1 MARSEKTVGTA
12 QGKRRYDLPL
22 NRDEGTGF
30 LILLI
35 ALMSLLAVL
44 AMAASFTL
52 SAMTERWTS
61 GLENRITVEIPAE
74 GTDGRILER
83 EEVAALS
90 GRALQILESNPSV
103 DTAHI
108 LDERELTALVR
119 PWLGSG
125 LSFSGIPLPGLI
137 AVTLKDMENTNMRA
151 LEEKIVS
158 AIPQARI
165 DTHEAWLND
174 LLRFTKSLRLASAIL
189 LVVIGITTA
198 TAVAGAVR
206 SRMAV
211 HAEEISLLHLMGAS
225 DNYISRQFQHHAFIL
240 ALRGGGAGTAA
251 GIAALLLI
259 SWISGQ
265 MGANLLPEFH
275 LGIADMLAIAAL
287 PLLAAALAVLT
298 SRQTVHRVLEN
309 MP

>member
-1 MARSEKTVGTA
+1 MARVEKTVGTS
-12 QGKRRYDLPL
+12 QGKRLYDLPL

-44 AMAASFTL
+44 AIAASFTL

-61 GLENRITVEIPAE
+61 GLENRITIEIPAE
-74 GTDGRILER
+74 GTDGRILGR
-83 EEVAALS
+83 DEVTALS
-90 GRALQILESNPSV
+90 DRALQILKSTPSV
-103 DTAHI
+103 HTAHM
-108 LDERELTALVR
+108 LDESELTALVK

-125 LSFSGIPLPGLI
+125 LSFSGIPLPSLI
-137 AVTLKDMENTNMRA
+137 AVTLSDAENTDMRA
-151 LEEKIVS
+151 LEEKIIS

-165 DTHEAWLND
+165 DTHETWLND
-174 LLRFTKSLRLASAIL
+174 LLRFTKSLRLVSAIL

-198 TAVAGAVR
+198 TAVAGAIR

-225 DNYISRQFQHHAFIL
+225 DNYISRQFQHNAFVL
-240 ALRGGGAGTAA
+240 ALRGSATGTAA
-251 GIAALLLI
+251 GILTLLLI
-259 SWISGQ
+259 GWISGQ

-275 LGIADMLAIAAL
+275 LGIANMLAIAAL
-287 PLLAAALAVLT
+287 PFLAAALAALT
-298 SRQTVHRVLEN
+298 SRQTVHRALKD